1 MIARVPKMS
10 ARGRLRAGSLI
21 SPLLNERPAHPPQA
35 HITDTNAVAS
45 ADRERA
51 PVHAGVKF
59 RTDPVGAV
67 NANTT
72 SRTRAEYFTRVA
84 RVVTAAAFR
93 TPTTFNTPT
102 TAISSAAPQRPWVGV
117 SGRKELGYAAK
128 IGEIAP
134 SAEARIPASWDQPN
148 RKAGIGPKPSSR

>member
-21 SPLLNERPAHPPQA
+21 SPLMNERSAHPSWAPLPDA
-35 HITDTNAVAS
+35 DAVAS

-84 RVVTAAAFR
+84 RVVTAAAFC
-93 TPTTFNTPT
+93 TPTQFNTPT
-102 TAISSAAPQRPWVGV
+102 TAISSAATQCTWVGV
-117 SGRKELGYAAK
+117 SGTK
-128 IGEIAP
+128 
-134 SAEARIPASWDQPN
+134 
-148 RKAGIGPKPSSR
+148 